1 MPEPDKPF
9 SFRVDK
15 PPIFA
20 DEVFISNRIKVS
32 KTKRAAGVVR
42 LQFTDMLT
50 KVVVADIIID
60 SVTCEGLIRVLQN
73 KLKEMDKVMKSS
85 DPVKEIKKLSKQQPA
100 KATNKEEVGY
110 TG

>member
-1 MPEPDKPF
+1 MAEPAKPF

-32 KTKRAAGVVR
+32 KTKRTSGVLR

-50 KVVVADIIID
+50 KVVIADIIID

-73 KLKEMDKVMKSS
+73 KLKEIDKIMKSP
-85 DPVKEIKKLSKQQPA
+85 DPVKEIKKLSRQPPV
-100 KATNKEEVGY
+100 KATNKEEIGY

>member
-1 MPEPDKPF
+1 MAEPNKPF

-15 PPIFA
+15 PPVFA

-42 LQFTDMLT
+42 MQFTDMLT
-50 KVVVADIIID
+50 KVVIADIIID
-60 SVTCEGLIRVLQN
+60 SVTCEGLIRVLQT
-73 KLKEMDKVMKSS
+73 KLKEMDKVLKSS
-85 DPVKEIKKLSKQQPA
+85 DPVKEIKKLSRQPPA

>member
-1 MPEPDKPF
+1 MAEPAKPF

-32 KTKRAAGVVR
+32 KTKRASGVLR

-50 KVVVADIIID
+50 KVVIADIIID

-73 KLKEMDKVMKSS
+73 KLKEIDKIMKST
-85 DPVKEIKKLSKQQPA
+85 DPVKEIKKLSRQLPV
-100 KATNKEEVGY
+100 KATNKEEIGY